1 MLYPTINELTK
12 GSFNRYELALA
23 TARCARIVTD
33 EYSKQRDD
41 AEKSQSG
48 KKEADKRPIYSMI
61 DKELADDK
69 AVRVA
74 IKRIHTGEFVIV
86 RRPEGYVPVVEEPV
100 VEEPVV
106 EEPVVEEPIAE
117 EPQPAQP
124 VAIIEETPAEQIQ
137 NADLVEAETIHVAF
151 LQKICQQFDAD
162 ELEAHVKVTYK
173 KKREKK
179 TSVFDVIMKKN
190 RP

>member
-23 TARCARIVTD
+23 TARCARLVTD
-33 EYSKQRDD
+33 EYSKQRDA

-74 IKRIHTGEFVIV
+74 IKRIHDGEYTIV
-86 RRPEGYVPVVEEPV
+86 RRPEGYVPEAE
-100 VEEPVV
+100 V
-106 EEPVVEEPIAE
+106 EEPVVEEPIDLKSVFAE
-117 EPQPAQP
+117 EDDGEDE
-124 VAIIEETPAEQIQ
+124 IEGEEI
-137 NADLVEAETIHVAF
+137 
-151 LQKICQQFDAD
+151 
-162 ELEAHVKVTYK
+162 
-173 KKREKK
+173 
-179 TSVFDVIMKKN
+179 
-190 RP
+190 

>member
-74 IKRIHTGEFVIV
+74 IKRIHSGEFVIV
-86 RRPEGYVPVVEEPV
+86 RRPEGYVPEVEI
-100 VEEPVV
+100 EETVD
-106 EEPVVEEPIAE
+106 EEPIDLKSVFAE
-117 EPQPAQP
+117 E
-124 VAIIEETPAEQIQ
+124 EDGDE
-137 NADLVEAETIHVAF
+137 EAEGEEV
-151 LQKICQQFDAD
+151 
-162 ELEAHVKVTYK
+162 
-173 KKREKK
+173 
-179 TSVFDVIMKKN
+179 
-190 RP
+190 